1 MPDKKLEEII
11 NRILKVIIPDKIIL
25 FGSRAKGS
33 AGLESDYDIL
43 IIKSG
48 PINEAEIEGDIYE
61 SLLGLNIGVD
71 ILLRTPEEIEESK
84 KRFFSITKTALEEG
98 TVVYG

>member
-25 FGSRAKGS
+25 FGSRAKGNS
-33 AGLESDYDIL
+33 RPESDYDIL

-48 PINEAEIEGDIYE
+48 PINEAKIEGDI
-61 SLLGLNIGVD
+61 S
-71 ILLRTPEEIEESK
+71 
-84 KRFFSITKTALEEG
+84 
-98 TVVYG
+98 